1 MVVIKKHDGSHALLE
16 NANIKWYWDG
26 WELIKFREM
35 WKDGEPLEVIA
46 KEFNTN
52 LNSVAILVMDQE
64 IEGKIKQRGRGLF
77 GN

>member
-1 MVVIKKHDGSHALLE
+1 MIKARVDCSHVLLE
-16 NANIKWYWDG
+16 SANIKWYWDS
-26 WELIKFREM
+26 WELIEFRKM
-35 WKDGEPLEVIA
+35 WNDGEPLEVIA